1 MSVASESC
9 SIKTPG
15 YDPSVNTEFSHS
27 VAPRHFGAMNLL
39 CSCVVLLAL
48 ARVAAQATEPMLT
61 LPTET
66 ATFSIDSGG
75 SIAAISRSDNGQN
88 YLATGQ
94 AAPVLSIRTS
104 GKLNA
109 PSEATWEADA
119 RRLTLRY
126 KSAGVRVVLSVAA
139 HPAYIVLQ
147 VVEIQPAEQVELVL
161 WGPYPTTI
169 GEIIGETVGVVRNRE
184 FAIGIQALN
193 VKTLGGY
200 PKDENDAEGE
210 SSGDDQG
217 SYPDLP
223 AEVLKGQ
230 HFRTDTARR
239 TEFGSVLQ
247 AYCRN
252 RLHDQVIPNWAHP
265 KYRVPGLSR
274 RRSAGKPHRTFC
286 LPERTGAGAHQRYRS
301 SGGIGSPDD
310 RRHLGQ
316 NVSGATASY
325 LIVDFSE
332 ANVDRAIEMT
342 RRAGLKYLY
351 HSSPFET
358 WGHFKLKPN
367 LFPNGWDGLRTCV
380 EKARLAGIRAG
391 VHTLSNFITPN
402 DDYVTRKPD
411 PRLAQIGAS
420 ELVSEVDAAQNE
432 IPVLAP
438 DYFTNKSALNTVSV
452 GEELI
457 RFGTISTQAPWRL
470 LKCERG
476 AWGTRAAPHPK
487 GEAVARLLDH
497 EYKVFLATRI
507 SRRKSPAISPLC
519 SIRQACCK
527 PHSMAWKAIGPLAM
541 GNIGC
546 ALFTKAWFDA
556 LDPQLRGHVIN
567 DASLPGHFNWHINT
581 RMNWGEPWYGSFRE
595 SQTLYRFK
603 NQVYFERNLMPHML
617 GWFALR
623 PDTSIED
630 AEWLLARAAGFK
642 AGFALATSLA
652 STAQLAA
659 DPSSADAAKRF
670 GATPAILEAIRQWET
685 ARMAD
690 AFPRIPQ
697 NRPA

>member
-39 CSCVVLLAL
+39 RSCVVLLAL

-104 GKLNA
+104 GKLSA

-139 HPAYIVLQ
+139 HPAYMVLQ

-252 RLHDQVIPNWAHP
+252 RLRDQVIPNWAHP
-265 KYRVPGLSR
+265 KYRVPAFRDGGVQGSRIALFACPSERVLEHISAIEVAEGL
-274 RRSAGKPHRTFC
+274 AHPMIDGTWGKT
-286 LPERTGAGAHQRYRS
+286 
-301 SGGIGSPDD
+301 SP
-310 RRHLGQ
+310 
-316 NVSGATASY
+316 GATASY

-457 RFGTISTQAPWRL
+457 RFGTHLNP
-470 LKCERG
+470 G
-476 AWGTRAAPHPK
+476 
-487 GEAVARLLDH
+487 AVAFAEVRARCVGH
-497 EYKVFLATRI
+497 ACRSPSQRRSRGPVVGSRVQSV
-507 SRRKSPAISPLC
+507 SRRRGSLAGNRPQSRRSVQSGRPVANLIRWLGRQLVHWLWEVRLC
-519 SIRQACCK
+519 SFHQGLVRCAGSAIARTRDQRRQ
-527 PHSMAWKAIGPLAM
+527 PSWT
-541 GNIGC
+541 
-546 ALFTKAWFDA
+546 F
-556 LDPQLRGHVIN
+556 
-567 DASLPGHFNWHINT
+567 
-581 RMNWGEPWYGSFRE
+581 
-595 SQTLYRFK
+595 
-603 NQVYFERNLMPHML
+603 
-617 GWFALR
+617 
-623 PDTSIED
+623 
-630 AEWLLARAAGFK
+630 
-642 AGFALATSLA
+642 
-652 STAQLAA
+652 QLAYQH
-659 DPSSADAAKRF
+659 PHEL
-670 GATPAILEAIRQWET
+670 G
-685 ARMAD
+685 
-690 AFPRIPQ
+690 
-697 NRPA
+697 